1 MQEKYTIE
9 SKIFL
14 FFLLVVRWNVYL
26 ICTHNWFNEHFTY
39 FSQIQIIFFKN
50 SSKKLNLTLHRCCI
64 TGTLKLCKYMSL
76 TIHKALLLF
85 SNFHQFICHKCWTE
99 KGRGYSSKHIVM
111 SSLKFST
118 LAASFA
124 IFFIFLNTI
133 LISSHNLLH
142 LKWRIF
148 Q

>member
-14 FFLLVVRWNVYL
+14 FFLLVVRGNVYL

-39 FSQIQIIFFKN
+39 FSQIQIIFFKK

-64 TGTLKLCKYMSL
+64 TGTLKLCKYWP
-76 TIHKALLLF
+76 LLF
-85 SNFHQFICHKCWTE
+85 TKHCYCSVIFTNSYATNVEQK
-99 KGRGYSSKHIVM
+99 RGEVTVQNIVM

-142 LKWRIF
+142 F
-148 Q
+148 

>member
-1 MQEKYTIE
+1 MVTKKTFSQRKTKHYKTQCNNIISGSSQIQYNNGVHLDTQIYQNMQEKYTIE

-39 FSQIQIIFFKN
+39 FSQIQIIFFKK

-85 SNFHQFICHKCWTE
+85 SNFHQFICHKC
-99 KGRGYSSKHIVM
+99 
-111 SSLKFST
+111 
-118 LAASFA
+118 
-124 IFFIFLNTI
+124 
-133 LISSHNLLH
+133 
-142 LKWRIF
+142 
-148 Q
+148 